1 MKSLSALA
9 GLMGALAA
17 AQSWPNKPFT
27 ASGRDILDASGNV
40 VTFAGANWP
49 GAADVMIPEGL
60 QYQSVAYIVSKLKEI
75 NMNAVRLTYA
85 IEMVDQI
92 YENGGV
98 DIPLS
103 QAFTEALG
111 EANGTAVFNQVLAA
125 NPDFGT
131 DITRLEVLDAVAA
144 ELAANEIYIDLDNH
158 MSQGAWCCNTDD
170 GNSWWGDT
178 YFSVANWTRG
188 LAYMADHASSWTA
201 LASMSLRNE
210 PRSPDDNSTLVSESY
225 NWQTWYARVKEGAA
239 AVSGANPEVLVV
251 LSGLDFDTY
260 LTPVVRGT
268 ALTPGTATFS
278 RADFAAGKVVLE
290 LHNYAN
296 SVADCASLES
306 SLYNDGFEALD
317 TANTTV
323 NHFPVLLTE
332 WGFAQDGATYLEPY
346 TQCLAEYLPAQKA
359 GWMIWVLAGSYYIRS
374 GGQDYDETWGLLT
387 HDWSEWRDPAFVNST
402 LAPMV
407 DATLL

>member
-9 GLMGALAA
+9 GLLGLAA
-17 AQSWPNKPFT
+17 AQSWPNTPFT

-60 QYQSVAYIVSKLKEI
+60 QYQSVSYIVSKLKEI
-75 NMNAVRLTYA
+75 GMNAVRLTYA
-85 IEMVDQI
+85 IEMIDQI
-92 YENGGV
+92 YDNGGV

-103 QAFTEALG
+103 QALTQALG
-111 EANGTAVFNQVLAA
+111 EANGTAVFNQILAA
-125 NPDFGT
+125 NPDFST
-131 DITRLEVLDAVAA
+131 NITRLGVFDAVAA
-144 ELAANEIYIDLDNH
+144 GLAAEEIYIDLDNH
-158 MSQGAWCCNTDD
+158 MSQGAWCCNTED

-201 LASMSLRNE
+201 LTSMSLRNE
-210 PRSPDDNSTLVSESY
+210 PRRPDNNATLAETY
-225 NWQTWYARVKEGAA
+225 NWQYWYDYVKEGAA
-239 AVSGANPEVLVV
+239 AVSTANPDALVI
-251 LSGLDFDTY
+251 LSGLDFDTF

-268 ALTPGTATFS
+268 ALTPGTGTFS
-278 RADFAAGKVVLE
+278 RADFAADKVVLE

-306 SLYNDGFEALD
+306 SLYNNGFEAL
-317 TANTTV
+317 NTTADV

-332 WGFAQDGATYLEPY
+332 WGFAQDGSTYLKPY

-359 GWMIWVLAGSYYIRS
+359 GWMIWVVAGSYYIRS
-374 GGQDYDETWGLLT
+374 GTQDYEETWGLLS
-387 HDWSEWRDPAFVNST
+387 HDWSDWRDPAFVNST

-407 DATLL
+407 EATLS

>member
-1 MKSLSALA
+1 MKSSFSALA
-9 GLMGALAA
+9 GLMGLAA
-17 AQSWPNKPFT
+17 AQSWPNGPFT

-40 VTFAGANWP
+40 VTLAGANWP

-85 IEMVDQI
+85 IEMIDQI

-103 QAFTEALG
+103 QAFTQALG
-111 EANGTAVFNQVLAA
+111 EANGTTVFNQVLAA
-125 NPDFGT
+125 NPDFSAN
-131 DITRLEVLDAVAA
+131 ITRLEVFDAVAA

-158 MSQGAWCCNTDD
+158 MSQGAWCCNTED

-188 LAYMADHASSWTA
+188 LAYMANHASSWTA

-210 PRSPDDNSTLVSESY
+210 PRRPDNNATLQETY
-225 NWQTWYARVKEGAA
+225 NWQYWYEYVKEGAA
-239 AVSGANPEVLVV
+239 AVSTANPDTLVV
-251 LSGLDFDTY
+251 LSGLDFDTF

-268 ALTPGTATFS
+268 ALTPGNETFS
-278 RADFAAGKVVLE
+278 RADFAADKVVLE

-306 SLYNDGFEALD
+306 SLYNNGFQAL
-317 TANTTV
+317 NTSDADV
-323 NHFPVLLTE
+323 SHFPVLLTE
-332 WGFAQDGATYLEPY
+332 WGFAMDGSTYLKPY

-359 GWMIWVLAGSYYIRS
+359 GWMIWVVAGSYYIRS
-374 GGQDYDETWGLLT
+374 GTQDYEETWGLLS
-387 HDWSEWRDPAFVNST
+387 HDWSDWRDPAFVNST

-407 DATLL
+407 DATIS